1 MRSIRSYV
9 LCLLLVGNLPAQKIF
24 QIIKA
29 THHSFK
35 KFEFY
40 NGDKISIKLKHQRS
54 YCTHIIT
61 NMSDSLLLLENDSI
75 IKLSDIKAL
84 KFKRGNN
91 AMGGLNKLFVTGAVG
106 IIIIN
111 LVSNVMVSR
120 VAMIDPRAMYIS
132 GGFVVG
138 MIIFNIWNTKHIR
151 VGSNVALQVLDLS
164 AQNLAK

>member
-1 MRSIRSYV
+1 MFYVFYWLAICPHKRFSRS
-9 LCLLLVGNLPAQKIF
+9 LKPL
-24 QIIKA
+24 
-29 THHSFK
+29 HHSFK

-40 NGDKISIKLKHQRS
+40 SGDKISLKLKHQRS
-54 YCTHIIT
+54 YHTHVIT
-61 NMSDSLLLLENDSI
+61 NMSDSLLLLDNDSI

-91 AMGGLNKLFVTGAVG
+91 AMGVLNKLFVTGAVG

-164 AQNLAK
+164 TQNIAK